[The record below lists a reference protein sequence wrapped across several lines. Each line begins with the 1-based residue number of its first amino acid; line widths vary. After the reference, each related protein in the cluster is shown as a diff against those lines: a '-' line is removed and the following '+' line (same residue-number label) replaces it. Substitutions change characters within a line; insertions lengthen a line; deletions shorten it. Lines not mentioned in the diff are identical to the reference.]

1 MMPYPQEQRSNI
13 VKEYALVI
21 IFVSVLAVIWI
32 IMNEVVMNVGGVG
45 LDMVSGTATDIL
57 NFIILV
63 YRIIPI
69 VMIIGVFIWCFLRAT
84 RREPFQQF
92 V

>member
-1 MMPYPQEQRSNI
+1 MMPYPQQQGSNI

-57 NFIILV
+57 NFIILI

-69 VMIIGVFIWCFLRAT
+69 AMIIGVFIWCFLRAT